1 MGDTSAK
8 ATGKKL
14 TIKDGCP
21 NCGSAPTVE
30 CHVNCPAPRGRRK
43 KKPTLADE
51 CPECKAL
58 PKVPCAETCSVQR
71 AGVTKKAVLP
81 AIGSEDVQHHH
92 LDKGYEIVEM
102 DRRILGD
109 GNAQNPR
116 WISIEG
122 LQLLTDSIVENGLV
136 EPSIVWN
143 KRLWTDGKP
152 LGMVA
157 GHQRMKVLDKT
168 SKSGRAYLVNV
179 SVIDVDEDKHIEI
192 MIALNNAASQ
202 GGWDMALLGTLVKR
216 PGVKQKAIGFDTT
229 ALYQMFGATGE
240 ALKKGEDTMA
250 LSAAMEKANERQVNL
265 KKAFATRD
273 LTSYFLVM
281 VFDSPDT
288 AVAAADCLSVP
299 VTTYGEVGYI
309 DGALYLQSNLD
320 FLATRATDKNSR
332 PEDIGIRCLR
342 LGLEVFAP
350 IKDGDKRVIAEE
362 DRVAALGYATQAVEA
377 LTLKS

>member
-1 MGDTSAK
+1 MRRGSTCRRRACSGSTTRSPATSRSSATTSRSPSASWPGVASTRSPRRLRSAAMGDTSAK

-14 TIKDGCP
+14 TIKDG
-21 NCGSAPTVE
+21 
-30 CHVNCPAPRGRRK
+30 
-43 KKPTLADE
+43 

-273 LTSYFLVM
+273 
-281 VFDSPDT
+281 
-288 AVAAADCLSVP
+288 
-299 VTTYGEVGYI
+299 
-309 DGALYLQSNLD
+309 
-320 FLATRATDKNSR
+320 
-332 PEDIGIRCLR
+332 
-342 LGLEVFAP
+342 
-350 IKDGDKRVIAEE
+350 
-362 DRVAALGYATQAVEA
+362 
-377 LTLKS
+377 